1 MKRKKI
7 SKEIS
12 LRILTVVITIFAVF
26 SVIMIFMVG
35 NISLN
40 KQKNDL
46 ELQSKAA
53 SYQLETFFGKY
64 TTIVEQMALNPDVRK
79 LLTDTKAGDSIQ
91 QAPLYQTVYAE
102 MKDDADS
109 DAENILATWVGDID
123 ANVLTQSDGY
133 TSGSDFD
140 ITQRSWYE
148 AAQSEETMLT
158 EAYTDAS
165 TGKLILSAAAPV
177 YAAGGN
183 QVVGVAGID
192 ISLDHINEL
201 FSSYKIGKNGYV
213 ILLTKDGTII
223 YHPNKDNQMK
233 TLSEINVSSQV
244 LNTIQSG
251 KASSIHYKAGS
262 DSKYGY
268 VQEIGSTGYYVLS
281 SLPSGEYFSNLTKSV
296 IVTLILLL
304 LGIGAIIISIQ
315 RVAANITK
323 PIIGLNTVAQ
333 DLAQGNLDVEMD
345 IQSDNEIGEL
355 AESIQKTV
363 DRLKEYINYIDE
375 IAFVLN
381 RLGEGKLKFSLK
393 YEYAGEFG
401 KVKDAMLHIS
411 QSLQTMIEN
420 IVESSSQ
427 VSAGAEDLA
436 KAAQNIAEGAS
447 TQAASVQ
454 ELVATATS
462 VSDTVRENT
471 QEATSAAEET
481 VRVSDMMKNSS
492 DQMDQM
498 MDAMNKITETSNQ
511 VVSIIKSIEDIADQ
525 TNLLALNAS
534 IEAARAGEAG
544 KGFAVVASEIGAL
557 ADESAKAANNTKE
570 LIGVSIDEI
579 KRGTD
584 LASTVVASLQEV
596 MDAVGTVNEKIGK
609 SAENNVVQEHSMEQM
624 KEGIDEISRG
634 VEDNSAAAEEASA
647 TSEELAAQAV
657 TLEDLVK
664 NFDMTDDGITVQ

>member
-7 SKEIS
+7 AKELS
-12 LRILTVVITIFAVF
+12 LHILAVVVSIFIVF
-26 SVIMIFMVG
+26 SVIISVMVA
-35 NISLN
+35 NISLDA
-40 KQKNDL
+40 QKNDL

-53 SYQLETFFGKY
+53 SYQLETFFQKY
-64 TTIVEQMALNPDVRK
+64 TTIVEQMALNPDIRG

-91 QAPLYQTVYAE
+91 QAPLYQTVYGE

-109 DAENILATWVGDID
+109 DTENILATWVGDLD

-133 TSGSDFD
+133 TSDSSFD

-148 AAQSEETMLT
+148 AAQSEKTMLT

-177 YAAGGN
+177 YATDGKTVA
-183 QVVGVAGID
+183 GVAGID

-201 FSSYKIGKNGYV
+201 FSSYKIGKKGYV
-213 ILLTKDGTII
+213 ILLTTDGTII
-223 YHPNKDNQMK
+223 YHPNQENQLK
-233 TLSEINVSSQV
+233 TLSEINVSDQV
-244 LNTIQSG
+244 LKTIQSG

-262 DSKYGY
+262 SSKYGY
-268 VQEIGSTGYYVLS
+268 VQEIGSTGYFVLS
-281 SLPSGEYFSNLTKSV
+281 SLPSGEYFSSLIRCLV
-296 IVTLILLL
+296 VTVVLLL
-304 LGIGAIIISIQ
+304 LGVLAIIIAIQ
-315 RVAANITK
+315 RVAGKITK
-323 PIIGLNTVAQ
+323 PIIGLNDVAQ
-333 DLAQGNLDVEMD
+333 ELARGNLDVDMN

-381 RLGEGKLKFSLK
+381 RLGDGKLKFSLK
-393 YEYAGEFG
+393 YDYTGDFG
-401 KVKDAMLHIS
+401 KVKEAMLHIS
-411 QSLQTMIEN
+411 QSLQDIIEN
-420 IVESSSQ
+420 IMESSSQ

-447 TQAASVQ
+447 AQAASVQ
-454 ELVATATS
+454 QLVATSGS
-462 VSDTVRENT
+462 VSDMVRENT
-471 QEATSAAEET
+471 QDATSAADDT
-481 VRVSDMMKNSS
+481 IKVTDMMQNSS
-492 DQMDQM
+492 EQMNQM
-498 MDAMNKITETSNQ
+498 MDAMNKITETSNE

-557 ADESAKAANNTKE
+557 ADESAKAANNTKD
-570 LIGVSIDEI
+570 LIGISIREI
-579 KRGTD
+579 KRGTQ
-584 LASTVVASLQEV
+584 LASTVVASLAEV
-596 MDAVGTVNEKIGK
+596 MDAVKNVNEKMGK
-609 SAENNVVQEHSMEQM
+609 SAENNVVQESSMEQM

-634 VEDNSAAAEEASA
+634 VEDNSAAAQEASA

-657 TLEDLVK
+657 TLEELVK
-664 NFDMTDDGITVQ
+664 NFDMTDDETTV